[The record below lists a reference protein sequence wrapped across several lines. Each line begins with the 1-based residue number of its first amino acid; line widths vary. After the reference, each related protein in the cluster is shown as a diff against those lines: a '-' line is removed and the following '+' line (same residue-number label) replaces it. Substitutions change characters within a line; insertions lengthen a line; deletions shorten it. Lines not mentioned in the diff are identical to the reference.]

1 MSKQV
6 VVTVLPQ
13 CDFCHELARYDSP
26 VVVFGGTTW
35 ANTCPRH
42 WRAKRVSSKLG
53 TGYGQRLVLESE
65 GGRIRDSEPL
75 VRVPGV
81 KF

>member
-6 VVTVLPQ
+6 VVTELPK
-13 CDFCHELARYDSP
+13 CDFCEQPARYDSP

-35 ANTCPRH
+35 ANTCPQH
-42 WRAKRVSSKLG
+42 YRAKRATTKLG
-53 TGYGQRLVLESE
+53 TGFGQRLVLASE
-65 GGRIRDSEPL
+65 GDRVRDNEKLPK
-75 VRVPGV
+75 VPGV

>member
-6 VVTVLPQ
+6 VVPSLPT
-13 CDFCHELARYDSP
+13 CDFCPEPARYDSP

-35 ANTCPRH
+35 ANTCPSH
-42 WRAKRVSSKLG
+42 WRAKRVSNKLG
-53 TGYGQRLVLESE
+53 TGFGQRLVLESE
-65 GGRIRDSEPL
+65 GGRIRDNEKL
-75 VRVPGV
+75 VRIPGV